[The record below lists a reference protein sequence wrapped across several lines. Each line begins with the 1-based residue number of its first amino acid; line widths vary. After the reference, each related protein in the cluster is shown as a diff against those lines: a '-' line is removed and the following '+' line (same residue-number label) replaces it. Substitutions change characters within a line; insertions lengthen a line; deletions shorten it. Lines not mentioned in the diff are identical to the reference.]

1 MWCDDH
7 GVNDYD
13 IFGDV
18 DTVIVMVCVI
28 IVFFVMMTVFV
39 FSMMMMGPKPYSSP
53 RSLQPCQRLWTLF
66 QQQVP
71 EHDLCILF

>member
-7 GVNDYD
+7 GVNGYD
-13 IFGDV
+13 ICSDD

-53 RSLQPCQRLWTLF
+53 RSLQLCQRLWTLF

-71 EHDLCILF
+71 ENDLCILY